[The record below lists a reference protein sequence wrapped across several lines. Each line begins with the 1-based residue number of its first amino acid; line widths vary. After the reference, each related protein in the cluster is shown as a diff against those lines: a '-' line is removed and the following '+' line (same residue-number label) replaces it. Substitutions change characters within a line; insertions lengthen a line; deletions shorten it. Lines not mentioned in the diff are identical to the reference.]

1 MRKAI
6 TAFMMLVAFALTIT
20 AQSSGEWIR
29 YTSAEGRYNVAVPQE
44 PKVSTQETTSSTGEK
59 IPQQLA
65 ASPDGNG
72 VFMIGYFDYTT
83 TMTFSFDKAR
93 DGMLSS
99 MRATLLGEET
109 ISLGSSP
116 GRGLRLLAKASDD
129 TEFLVRARYYDVGR
143 RVYVLQCI
151 FPKLEDSPAITEKCL
166 RFLDSFKSEALQ

>member
-6 TAFMMLVAFALTIT
+6 TAFIMLVAFALTVT
-20 AQSSGEWIR
+20 AQSSGDWIR
-29 YTSAEGRYNVAVPQE
+29 YTSAEGRYNVSVPQE
-44 PKVSTQETTSSTGEK
+44 PKVSTQETTASTGEK

-83 TMTFSFDKAR
+83 PMTFSLDKAR

-109 ISLGSSP
+109 TSLGSST
-116 GRGLRLLAKASDD
+116 GLGLKLLAKAPDD
-129 TEFLVRARYYDVGR
+129 TEFLVRARLYDVGR

-151 FPKLEDSPAITEKCL
+151 FPKLEDSPVITEKCL
-166 RFLDSFKSEALQ
+166 RFLDSFKTGALP